1 MSHIEQVLYQLRNMN
16 MKRNFL
22 LDKVHN
28 INKIVKATYMTG
40 E

>member
-1 MSHIEQVLYQLRNMN
+1 MSHIEHVVYQLKNMK

-22 LDKVHN
+22 LDKVHS
-28 INKIVKATYMTG
+28 IGKIVKATYMTG